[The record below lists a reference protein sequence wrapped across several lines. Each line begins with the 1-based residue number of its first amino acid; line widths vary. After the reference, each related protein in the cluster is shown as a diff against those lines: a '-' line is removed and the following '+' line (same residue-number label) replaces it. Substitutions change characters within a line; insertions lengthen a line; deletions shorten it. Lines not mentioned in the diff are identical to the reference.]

1 MKRAGVVCLLWQRYW
16 NVLELFLAQRRS
28 PVTVIALAE
37 FATPEF
43 IALVERQG
51 GQVAVLESFLDD
63 SDRQVV
69 HDKVNELLV
78 TCNDYFAGEEW
89 GAQANKLGGEKS
101 ALGELIK
108 TQVHAEVPNEVWILQ
123 ALEKAKQL
131 YQINLTVVIED
142 VTAKAKTMVLWSKRE
157 GIPSLHLLHGVALS
171 RPYTVH
177 RQLYADVLAVYGE
190 RSLESYLDA
199 GVDANR
205 CRITGNPA
213 WDDYPQL
220 TANRQEL
227 RRELVEKY
235 NLNSK
240 LPIVTFATTWAANLT
255 ATLDERLFGLSLS
268 LFLAAVNEAKS
279 LGLSANIVIKDRQ
292 DWFNLGEKRVAEVA
306 AGLGLGEGD
315 YVYTIQDT
323 GSLVVASDVLIG
335 VDSNILVEAMMAA
348 TPAINLLM
356 GVGLRL
362 GPSFDAESGVVEV
375 EGCDLAQAIL
385 KVLGTPAYRAGLQK
399 ALKANA
405 PRYNIGVNGS
415 AARRVADL
423 MQEMTKSVGDV
434 ASEYTWKK
442 CLDVTEKKD
451 AIHELHGQ
459 TFDYYGGARNDLV
472 GMLTH
477 QPRLVLDIG
486 CAAGM
491 TGAALKSQFP
501 FANVWGIELNPVA
514 AQRAAQHLDRV
525 LVGKFEDF
533 DLEKEGI
540 LPGTLDTVIVA
551 DVLEHIYNPW
561 DVLVRLKPLLSPDA
575 QIVASIPN
583 ARNLSLM
590 ENLAKGY
597 WRYEEMGLLDIT
609 HIRFFTLKEIR
620 RFFHETGYHIEKF
633 VYGMDTELGDV
644 FSRYQHRCPTNIE
657 TEKIVLK
664 NVSYSE
670 LLELCSIQIYVLA
683 EPGAVAKDV
692 ADYESS
698 KPVIEPTN
706 DVYSGLLEYH
716 RLNKQQAELYEQRM
730 TEWGRHPKFHLVILA
745 TERTISEIQG
755 SMQSLSKQ
763 LYYNV
768 RVSVIA
774 NSPAPGG
781 IADSDRFEWLYFAG
795 DLLVA
800 ANKVL
805 AEDDAD
811 WVCVMDAGDQLAP
824 HTFLFMAEAAASHP
838 DWQLIYS
845 DEDRVNEAGCFDT
858 PCYKP
863 DFNLDLLRSQ
873 PYVGGLIAVRQGLFA
888 ELSGF
893 DSRFIGVEEYDFV
906 LRALEQVGAGAIGHV
921 AEALYH
927 RHKTGG
933 HCMRPVLELFEAGR
947 TALVE
952 HLQRIGVDAEV
963 FAGSF
968 PGSHRVTYQYT
979 DHPLVSILI
988 AVRDNLTKV
997 QRCVESLLSSTQY
1010 PNYEILI
1017 VDNGSQE
1024 AEAKDWF
1031 ASLDAL
1037 GEERLQIY
1045 RHPSAASQSQLHNLL
1060 AQEARGEYL
1069 IFLDFNSAI
1078 LKNDWLDEL
1087 MCHARRADVG
1097 MVSPRLLG
1105 GDGMVRQTG
1114 QFLGVNGTHSSAFH
1128 QVGLDFPGY
1137 FGRAH
1142 LVQNFS
1148 ALPSGCLLLR
1158 KDTFFS
1164 LDGFDCDQYP
1174 LLGAVLDFCLRLRD
1188 TGRLLVYTPF
1198 ANVLNEGGAEQ
1209 AFLSN
1214 PVEEV
1219 RKADSDAIYRR
1230 WLPQLAR
1237 DPAYNVNL
1245 TTRDAPFGLG
1255 QIKLLTWE
1263 PLPWRP
1269 LPKIL
1274 AYFADTSGCGQY
1286 RIIGPAN
1293 HLDFYCKAQA
1303 LNTYEILL
1311 PAEVE
1316 RFNPDSIILQRQTM
1330 DFQIDALE
1338 QHKRYSQA
1346 LKVFEIDDL
1355 ITHVPEKSVHRS
1367 HVPKDVGDILR
1378 RAVALCDR
1386 FVVST
1391 EPLAEAYKGMVD
1403 DIRVVPNFI
1412 RRDLWGGFK
1421 PLRRQSKRPRVGWA
1435 GGISHTGD
1443 LELIFEVLKET
1454 TDEVD
1459 WVFFGMCPEHMRPY
1473 VREFHG
1479 GVLFH
1484 EYPAKLASLNLD
1496 LAVAPLEL
1504 NPFNDSKSNL
1514 RLLEYGAL
1522 AYPVIC
1528 TDYTPYQ
1535 GDFPVTRVK
1544 NDTKAW
1550 VAAIRE
1556 HVADLDAAAKMGD
1569 ALREKVMQEWVLED
1583 NLDVWLKAWLP

>member
-1 MKRAGVVCLLWQRYW
+1 MKRAGIVCLLWQRYW
-16 NVLELFLAQRRS
+16 NVLESYLAGRRS
-28 PVTVIALAE
+28 PVAVLTLSE

-43 IALVERQG
+43 TALVERHG
-51 GQVAVLESFLDD
+51 GQVVALESFLDVN
-63 SDRQVV
+63 DRQVV

-78 TCNDYFAGEEW
+78 ECNGYFDSAAWE
-89 GAQANKLGGEKS
+89 AQADRLGCEKA
-101 ALGELIK
+101 ALGQLINS
-108 TQVHAEVPNEVWILQ
+108 QAQAEVPNEVWILQ
-123 ALEKAKQL
+123 TLQKAKQY
-131 YQINLTVVIED
+131 YQIKLTVVIED

-177 RQLYADVLAVYGE
+177 RQLHADILAVYGE

-213 WDDYPQL
+213 WDGYPAL
-220 TANRQEL
+220 TSRRQEM

-235 NLNSK
+235 NLNTD

-255 ATLDERLFGLSLS
+255 AILDERLFGLSLS
-268 LFLAAVNEAKS
+268 LFLSAVNEARS
-279 LGLSANIVIKDRQ
+279 LGLTANIVIKDRQ
-292 DWFNLGEKRVAEVA
+292 DWFNLGEKRVSEVA
-306 AGLGLGEGD
+306 ASLGLGEGD
-315 YVYTIQDT
+315 YVYSIQDAE
-323 GSLVVASDVLIG
+323 SWVVASDVLIG

-348 TPAINLLM
+348 TPAINLLTS
-356 GVGLRL
+356 GGGRL
-362 GPSFDAESGVVEV
+362 GPSFDAESGVVEA
-375 EGCDLAQAIL
+375 EGGDLAQAIL
-385 KVLGTPAYRAGLQK
+385 KVLGNPGYRAGLQQT
-399 ALKANA
+399 LKASA
-405 PRYNIGVNGS
+405 SRYNIGVDGN
-415 AARRVADL
+415 AAKRVADL
-423 MQEMTKSVGDV
+423 MQEMSGSVEDV
-434 ASEYTWKK
+434 AAEYAWKK
-442 CLDVTEKKD
+442 CLEVTEKKE

-459 TFDYYGGARNDLV
+459 TFDYYGGTRNDLV

-477 QPRLVLDIG
+477 QPRQVLDIG

-491 TGAALKSQFP
+491 TGASLKRQFP
-501 FANVWGIELNPVA
+501 FASVWGIELNPVA
-514 AQRAAQHLDRV
+514 AERAKQHLDRV
-525 LVGKFEDF
+525 LIGKFEDF

-590 ENLAKGY
+590 ENLANGY

-620 RFFHETGYHIEKF
+620 RFFHETGYHVENF
-633 VYGMDTELGDV
+633 VYGMDPQLGDV
-644 FSRYQHRCPTNIE
+644 FTRYQHSCPANIE
-657 TEKIVLK
+657 TEKLVLK
-664 NVSYSE
+664 NVSYGE
-670 LLELCSIQIYVLA
+670 LLELCSLQIYVLA
-683 EPGAVAKDV
+683 EPGAAAKDV
-692 ADYESS
+692 VDYESTAQ
-698 KPVIEPTN
+698 VMEPTD
-706 DVYSGLLEYH
+706 DVYSSLLEFH
-716 RLNKQQAELYEQRM
+716 RLSKQQAELYEQRM
-730 TEWGRHPKFHLVILA
+730 TEWVKHPKFHLVILA
-745 TERTISEIQG
+745 TERTVSRMQG
-755 SMQSLSKQ
+755 SMQSLSAQ

-768 RVSVIA
+768 RVSVVA
-774 NSPAPGG
+774 SSPVPDG
-781 IADSDRFEWLYFAG
+781 IPDSDRFEWLYFAG
-795 DLLVA
+795 DLLAA

-805 AEDDAD
+805 TESDAD

-845 DEDRVNEAGCFDT
+845 DEDRVGETGGFDT

-873 PYVGGLIAVRQGLFA
+873 PYIGGLVVVQKGLFA
-888 ELSGF
+888 ELTGF
-893 DSRFIGVEEYDFV
+893 DSRFIGVEEYDIA
-906 LRALEQVGAGAIGHV
+906 LRALERAGTGAIGHI
-921 AEALYH
+921 AEVLYH
-927 RHKTGG
+927 RSKSGG
-933 HCMRPVLELFEAGR
+933 HCMLPVRELFEAGR
-947 TALVE
+947 TSLVE
-952 HLQRIGVDAEV
+952 HLQRTGVDAEV
-963 FAGSF
+963 VDGIY
-968 PGSHRVTYQYT
+968 PGSHRVSYRYA

-988 AVRDNLTKV
+988 AARDNLGKV
-997 QRCVESLLSSTQY
+997 QRCVESLLASTQY

-1024 AEAKDWF
+1024 AETKDWF
-1031 ASLDAL
+1031 AGLDAL

-1045 RHPSAASQSQLHNLL
+1045 RHPSASSQSQLHNLL

-1069 IFLDFNSAI
+1069 LFLDFNSAI
-1078 LKNDWLDEL
+1078 LKDDWLDEL
-1087 MCHARRADVG
+1087 MCHARRAEVG
-1097 MVSPRLLG
+1097 IVSPRLLG
-1105 GDGMVRQTG
+1105 GGGMVRQTG
-1114 QFLGVNGTHSSAFH
+1114 QLLGVNGTHSSAFH
-1128 QVGLDFPGY
+1128 QVGLDFSGY

-1148 ALPSGCLLLR
+1148 ALSSGCLLLR
-1158 KDTFFS
+1158 KETFFS

-1174 LLGAVLDFCLRLRD
+1174 LSGAVLDFCLRLRGA
-1188 TGRLLVYTPF
+1188 GRLLVYTPF
-1198 ANVLNEGGAEQ
+1198 ANVLCEGGAEQ
-1209 AFLSN
+1209 VFLST
-1214 PVEEV
+1214 PVEEA
-1219 RKADSDAIYRR
+1219 RKADSDAIYRQ

-1237 DPAYNVNL
+1237 DPAYNLNL
-1245 TTRDAPFGLG
+1245 TTRDAPFAVGK
-1255 QIKLLTWE
+1255 IKLLTWD

-1286 RIIGPAN
+1286 RVIGPAN
-1293 HLDFYCKAQA
+1293 QLDSYCKAQA
-1303 LNTYEILL
+1303 LCTCEILL
-1311 PAEVE
+1311 PAEIE

-1330 DFQIDALE
+1330 DFQINALE

-1355 ITHVPEKSVHRS
+1355 ITHVPEKSVHRA

-1378 RAVALCDR
+1378 RAVSLCDR

-1412 RRDLWGGFK
+1412 RRDLWGELK

-1454 TDEVD
+1454 SDEVD
-1459 WVFFGMCPEHMRPY
+1459 WIFFGMCPEHMRPY
-1473 VREFHG
+1473 IREFHG
-1479 GVLFH
+1479 GVPFH
-1484 EYPAKLASLNLD
+1484 EYPAKMASLNLD

-1504 NPFNDSKSNL
+1504 NPFNDSKTNL

-1522 AYPVIC
+1522 GYPVIC
-1528 TDYTPYQ
+1528 TDFTPYQ

-1550 VAAIRE
+1550 VNAIRE
-1556 HVADLDAAAKMGD
+1556 HIADLDAAARMGD